1 MPILGQQKAAIE
13 EVLQAILTAT
23 PSKKKRQL
31 AEMFLTLVDREDWPH
46 YYEVSLVLRIKIGCY
61 MEAGHPRAS
70 MFEQHQ
76 GRRREGEVQGRNG
89 RVYRPGSR
97 VLERDLLQ

>member
-1 MPILGQQKAAIE
+1 MPISGQQKAAID
-13 EVLQAILTAT
+13 EVLQVILTAT

-46 YYEVSLVLRIKIGCY
+46 YYEVSLVYCTRNGCY
-61 MEAGHPRAS
+61 IGVGHPRAS

-76 GRRREGEVQGRNG
+76 GRR
-89 RVYRPGSR
+89 
-97 VLERDLLQ
+97 